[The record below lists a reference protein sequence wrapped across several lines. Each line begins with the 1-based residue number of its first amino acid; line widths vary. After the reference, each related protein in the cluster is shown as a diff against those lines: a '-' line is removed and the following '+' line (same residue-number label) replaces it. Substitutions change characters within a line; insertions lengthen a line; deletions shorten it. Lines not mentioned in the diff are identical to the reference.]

1 VNLRELAEHLQLSPT
16 TVSRALNG
24 YPEVREETRRRV
36 SAAAAALNYQPSHN
50 ARQLATGRSSA
61 IAHVIQR
68 SQHAALGAGFADSF
82 EGFSDASSRQGF
94 DTQLSVVDDDQEEA
108 FYRELAASR
117 RVDGV
122 VLHAPTVN
130 DSRIKLLDELGLPF
144 VVHGRSNVDVDYS
157 WLDVNNRRAIC
168 RATNFLLDLGHQHIG
183 LLNGPEHMNF
193 SARRRLGYID
203 AIEARSQNIEENT
216 LFSGSMTEA
225 YGFNNTE
232 RLLDESAH
240 VTAVVACGIVPAFG
254 ALRALQTRGMTAG
267 KDYSIIA
274 FDDQLSHLQNSG
286 DIPLF
291 TAVRSSLRQAGTRIV
306 ELLIERI
313 TNPQSAH
320 KGVLWEAEL
329 LVGQSTGQPRQPAL

>member
-1 VNLRELAEHLQLSPT
+1 MNLRELAEHLQLSPT

-36 SAAAAALNYQPSHN
+36 SAAATALNYQPSHN

-82 EGFSDASSRQGF
+82 EGFSDASSQQGF

-108 FYRELAASR
+108 FYCELAASR

-130 DSRIKLLDELGLPF
+130 DERIKLLDELGLPF

-168 RATNFLLDLGHQHIG
+168 RATDFLLDLGHQNIA

-193 SARRRLGYID
+193 AARRRLGYTD
-203 AIEARSQNIEENT
+203 AIAARGLSIEECT
-216 LFSGSMTEA
+216 LFSGALTEA
-225 YGFNNTE
+225 YGYNTTE
-232 RLLDESAH
+232 RLLAKSTH
-240 VTAVVACGIVPAFG
+240 VSAVVVCGIVPAFG
-254 ALRALQTRGMTAG
+254 ALRALHTRGMTAG

-313 TNPQSAH
+313 ANPQSAH
-320 KGVLWEAEL
+320 TGVLWEAEL
-329 LVGQSTGQPRQPAL
+329 LVGQSTGRPR